1 MPVPPRRLGLLRACQ
16 VVGVLLGLMLAV
28 AAVWGLRNQLEQL
41 EQLGV
46 PDPESVP
53 RGLLHWMLDGLPVS
67 VGVVVATVIVAYW
80 LERSRRRAVAALEAA
95 NDHLRN
101 QAAFI
106 RSIVEQQTDW
116 ITRYEPD
123 MTITFVNPAFARL
136 QGMSPE
142 QLIGRSL
149 AEIKSPEAVERMR
162 GQLATLTPDR
172 PSETFEVFIADP
184 DGGRRWHHWTDLAI
198 FDQNGVVREYLSV
211 GRDITP
217 QKLAEEAVRASES
230 RVRAV
235 VSGAPV
241 MLFAVDRDR
250 VFTMAEGLGLE
261 SLGVTSEQV
270 VGASMYDI
278 MENVDPFFEAVERC
292 LDGEEVVGPVRI
304 ARNWFELR
312 LVPLR
317 DDQGQIVGAIG
328 VGTDVT
334 DRLKVEQALRASQE
348 QYRTLAF
355 HDPLT
360 GLPNRALFG
369 DRLEQALRRA
379 VRDQRAVGVLF
390 LDLDNFK
397 VVNDSLG
404 HHIGDDLLVQVA
416 RRIRGCLREE
426 DTAARFG
433 GDEFAVLVGDV
444 GSESDAQA
452 VADRLSEAMRAP
464 FQIAGRDVVVT
475 ASIGV
480 AISAGERAER
490 ESLLQAADL
499 AMYRAKSNGRARSEL
514 FDPRMAAEA
523 DDRLALE
530 MDLRDAIARNEL
542 SVVYQPI
549 VSLETG
555 RVSSVEALLRWEHPE
570 RGAIGPVRFIPIAEE
585 TGLIVSIGAWVLGEA
600 CREAMTWPC
609 QDGGPQL
616 AVSVNVSPRQLRD
629 AGLLEDVRR
638 ALAATGLPAGHLE
651 LEVTESAVM
660 NDPDAARARLEQ
672 LQALGVSLSIDD
684 FGTGYSSL
692 GQLRQFPFETLKVD
706 KMFMRGLGQDPQ
718 NTAIVGGV
726 IALARN
732 LGLSVVG
739 EGIETVEQLE
749 HLQSLGCDRGQ
760 GYYLARPMPADAL
773 RRLLVEGAQLVAPRG
788 PHEAVA

>member
-1 MPVPPRRLGLLRACQ
+1 MARPLLRLGLMVLSP
-16 VVGVLLGLMLAV
+16 VGVLLALVLAIV
-28 AAVWGLRNQLEQL
+28 GASLAQEQL
-41 EQLGV
+41 ERLGA
-46 PDPESVP
+46 PTPESIP
-53 RGLLHWMLDGLPVS
+53 PGLLHSLIDGLPVS
-67 VGVVVATVIVAYW
+67 LAVIVATIIAACW
-80 LERSRRRAVAALEAA
+80 LERSRRRALVALEAA
-95 NDHLRN
+95 NESLRD
-101 QAAFI
+101 QATFI
-106 RSIVEQQTDW
+106 RSIVELQTEW
-116 ITRYEPD
+116 ITRYDPD
-123 MTITFVNPAFARL
+123 LTITFVNPSFARNE
-136 QGMSPE
+136 G
-142 QLIGRSL
+142 
-149 AEIKSPEAVERMR
+149 KSPDQLVGHSLGDTKSEAAVERMR
-162 GQLATLTPDR
+162 SQLATLTPES
-172 PSETFEVFIADP
+172 PSESFEIFVADP
-184 DGGRRWHHWTDLAI
+184 DGGRRWHRWTDLAI
-198 FDQNGVVREYLSV
+198 FDASGVVREYLSV
-211 GRDITP
+211 GRDITQ
-217 QKLAEEAVRASES
+217 QKLAEEALLASES

-235 VSGAPV
+235 VSGAPI

-270 VGASMYDI
+270 VGASMYEI
-278 MENVDPFFEAVERC
+278 MENVDPFFEAVERT
-292 LDGEEVVGPVRI
+292 LDGEEVVGTVKI
-304 ARNWFELR
+304 ARNWFEVR

-317 DDQGQIVGAIG
+317 DEGGEIVGAIG

-379 VRDQRAVGVLF
+379 VRDQLSVGVLF

-404 HHIGDDLLVQVA
+404 HHVGDDLLVQVA
-416 RRIRGCLREE
+416 RRIRGCVREE

-444 GSESDAQA
+444 ATEADAQA
-452 VADRLSEAMRAP
+452 VADRLAEAMRAP

-480 AISAGERAER
+480 AVSASGRTDR
-490 ESLLQAADL
+490 ELLLQAADL

-523 DDRLALE
+523 DDRLELE
-530 MDLRDAIARNEL
+530 MDLRNAIAHNEL

-555 RVSSVEALLRWEHPE
+555 RISSVEALLRWEHPE
-570 RGAIGPVRFIPIAEE
+570 RGAIGPMRFIPIAEE
-585 TGLIVSIGAWVLGEA
+585 TGLIVAIGAWVLNEA
-600 CREAMTWPC
+600 CREAMTWPHPE
-609 QDGGPQL
+609 GAPQL
-616 AVSVNVSPRQLRD
+616 GVSVNVSPRQLRD

-638 ALAATGLPAGHLE
+638 ALAATRLPARSLE
-651 LEVTESAVM
+651 LEVTEGAVM

-692 GQLRQFPFETLKVD
+692 GQLRHFPFETLKVD
-706 KMFMRGLGQDPQ
+706 KMFMRGLGEDPQ

-760 GYYLARPMPADAL
+760 GYYLARPLAPEVL
-773 RRLLVEGAQLVAPRG
+773 RRLLVEGAQLIPPRG
-788 PHEAVA
+788 QQDAVA